1 MKQLRSYHAGLVKD
15 NNGIAH
21 LYEVDIY
28 ERIMLFSR
36 FLHVFLFEASS
47 QQEHLSVFLLLP
59 QALPYLQY
67 FY

>member
-15 NNGIAH
+15 NNANVH
-21 LYEVDIY
+21 LYAVDIY
-28 ERIMLFSR
+28 ECIMLFSR

-47 QQEHLSVFLLLP
+47 QQEHLSVFLLLL